1 MIPCCSTKLFRK
13 GTHLKGKRFGLFQIA
28 QMTGLFDNLDLAI
41 LGGSQQGCL
50 PFPVRLVVFSIHNE
64 DRACEGPEEGI
75 VIMRC
80 QFTIGLG
87 RDLPGKSCFELGF
100 YYPLWELAS
109 KGLFLHPGESM
120 FRKERRDQGTV
131 QARKEANDT
140 TIVDT
145 ASRQHQP
152 SDLLGMFM
160 GTCHRHISPKRE
172 SHYESTILGMVPET
186 LDDCLDTSFQSK
198 WLLTQGTMTRQI
210 DGNYP
215 KLI

>member
-1 MIPCCSTKLFRK
+1 MHLPELSSLWIPSNGGYDDPK
-13 GTHLKGKRFGLFQIA
+13 Q
-28 QMTGLFDNLDLAI
+28 DN
-41 LGGSQQGCL
+41 
-50 PFPVRLVVFSIHNE
+50 
-64 DRACEGPEEGI
+64 EEGI

-80 QFTIGLG
+80 QFTIDLG

-100 YYPLWELAS
+100 YYLRWELAS